1 MIHIIENKLIDTLST
16 SDKEKIYNFAFGE
29 EFMSS
34 KDKGEINL
42 GQMVNEYRKKTGY
55 FSPAQTRDRESTYA
69 QPQGKKGTYSY
80 RAKGR

>member
-1 MIHIIENKLIDTLST
+1 
-16 SDKEKIYNFAFGE
+16 
-29 EFMSS
+29 
-34 KDKGEINL
+34 
-42 GQMVNEYRKKTGY
+42 MVNEYRKKTAY

>member
-1 MIHIIENKLIDTLST
+1 MNKKSYSLNST
-16 SDKEKIYNFAFGE
+16 QNSVLFKKR
-29 EFMSS
+29 
-34 KDKGEINL
+34 KGKINL

-80 RAKGR
+80 RARGR